1 MSSIAL
7 EPGMV
12 PPSVGGSV
20 DDEPAFESRG
30 IDYIPHAERRGKPI
44 DLAFMWA
51 GALFNV
57 EYVVYG
63 ALIMSFGLRF
73 WQAAVVIVIGN
84 LSYLVAGLGSL
95 QGPKAG
101 TAAFTINRAPFGPNG
116 AKFIAVFNWMTQV
129 GYEVEGLALI
139 VLAGLALFG
148 KAGVGS
154 STGLKIVLIVA
165 AALIQMIMPLFGH
178 RAMLRT
184 LRAMMAPF
192 IVLFIVLTIL
202 SVHKV
207 HLGMHGFDESWQ
219 NMFAALA
226 VIVSAGGY
234 GWVMNANDF
243 SRYLPYDAS
252 PRKIVGSVALG
263 GYIPSTLLSLLGA
276 ALFTIPAV
284 AAGDGGAVSGLT
296 HAFASW
302 FVWPYLIFII
312 VQLFAINSIDLYSS
326 GLTLQAIFPA
336 IKRWQCVLLDTL
348 VAAALTSYAIFSSGF
363 NTFIT
368 DFLLFML
375 IWIAPWVS
383 IYLVDY
389 FMRRGRYDSRAL
401 LTTGPG
407 IYFRN
412 GGINWRALVPMG
424 IGMAAATSWLNAYP
438 AWTSPL
444 TNHTG
449 GADFSVF
456 MGALFG
462 GVTYWLLNRR
472 TIPVEVAETD
482 AVAEVAAP
490 APAGV

>member
-7 EPGMV
+7 DPGMA
-12 PPSVGGSV
+12 PPAGGSV

-30 IDYIPHAERRGKPI
+30 IDYIPYAERRGKPI

-116 AKFIAVFNWMTQV
+116 AKFIAGFNWMTQV